1 MSRTNGRRTHVP
13 AVAVGSVALL
23 LAGCGGT
30 DNPGETA
37 TSGRTETSPPG
48 TETSMNGMETEVSLT
63 DFRVELPEQSLMP
76 GTYSFDVTNDGDAPH
91 ALEIEGQGIDET
103 TTTLKAGQRET
114 LTVDLPEGTYTFY
127 CPVGNHRAQGMETT
141 VTVGG

>member
-1 MSRTNGRRTHVP
+1 MSRTNRQRTHVP
-13 AVAVGSVALL
+13 AVAVGSVAVL

-30 DNPGETA
+30 GTTGDPG
-37 TSGRTETSPPG
+37 TSAQTSPSE
-48 TETSMNGMETEVSLT
+48 TETSMNGMQTEVSLT
-63 DFRVELPEQSLMP
+63 DFRVELAEQALMP
-76 GTYSFDVTNDGDAPH
+76 GTYSFDVSNDGDAPH

-103 TTTLKAGQRET
+103 TKTLEAGQRET

>member
-1 MSRTNGRRTHVP
+1 MSRTNRQRTHVP
-13 AVAVGSVALL
+13 TVAVGSVAVL

-30 DNPGETA
+30 DTTGDPG
-37 TSGRTETSPPG
+37 TSAQTSPPG
-48 TETSMNGMETEVSLT
+48 TETSMNGMQTEVSLT
-63 DFRVELPEQSLMP
+63 DFRVELPEPSLMP
-76 GTYSFDVTNDGDAPH
+76 GTYSFDVSNDGDAPH

-103 TTTLKAGQRET
+103 TRTLEAGQQET
-114 LTVDLPEGTYTFY
+114 LTVDLPEGTYTFF

>member
-1 MSRTNGRRTHVP
+1 MSRTNRQRTHVP
-13 AVAVGSVALL
+13 AVAVGSVAVL

-30 DNPGETA
+30 GTTGDPG
-37 TSGRTETSPPG
+37 TSAQTSPSE
-48 TETSMNGMETEVSLT
+48 TETSMNGMQTEVSLT
-63 DFRVELPEQSLMP
+63 DFRVELAEQALMP
-76 GTYSFDVTNDGDAPH
+76 GTYSFDVSNDGDAPH

-103 TTTLKAGQRET
+103 TKTLEAGQRET
-114 LTVDLPEGTYTFY
+114 LTVDLPEGAYTFY